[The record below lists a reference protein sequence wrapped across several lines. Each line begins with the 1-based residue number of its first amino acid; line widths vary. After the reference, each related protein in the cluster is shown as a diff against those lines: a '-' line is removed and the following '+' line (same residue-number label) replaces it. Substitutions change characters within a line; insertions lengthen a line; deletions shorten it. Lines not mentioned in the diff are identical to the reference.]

1 MGTSPVYLLPLCLK
15 NFLNKKNKTCSS
27 ANFSY
32 LLIVY
37 LAPPLLNLKRSS
49 KLDFSACGGWGI
61 FASLLDP
68 DHLFLEN

>member
-1 MGTSPVYLLPLCLK
+1 MWTSPLYLLPLCLK

-27 ANFSY
+27 ANFSD

-37 LAPPLLNLKRSS
+37 LGPPPFNLKRSS
-49 KLDFSACGGWGI
+49 KLEFSACGGWGI

-68 DHLFLEN
+68 DHLFLES